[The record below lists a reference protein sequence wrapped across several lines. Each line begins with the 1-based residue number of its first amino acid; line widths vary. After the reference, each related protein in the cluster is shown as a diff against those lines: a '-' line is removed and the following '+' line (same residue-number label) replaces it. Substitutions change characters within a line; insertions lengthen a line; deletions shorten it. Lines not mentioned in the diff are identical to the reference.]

1 MSDGYLFLDDSV
13 RTESEGPTRLERVL
27 KVAAVVLSVAL
38 AVELV
43 WFLGVTPCLPFSR
56 VEVAA
61 IEGLSEDTILRT
73 AGIGAKSSFI
83 SVDAAAAESALEAL
97 PLVESA
103 RVVKRFPDRLSVA
116 VTKRTAVAIAL
127 AELDGRT
134 VPIAFDR
141 FGVVFNVASGA
152 AAADLLGAAH
162 GPVISGMVFE
172 RPAPG
177 ARLPSFLDGFLADL
191 DRLRRESPALLD
203 SLSEIR
209 IQKRAYDGYELLL
222 YPARYPVRVR
232 IGAELNEEV
241 LRYMMLVL
249 DVLASKGIEADEID
263 FRTGTAAYRAKEAS
277 SG

>member
-1 MSDGYLFLDDSV
+1 MSDGYLFLDDPISV
-13 RTESEGPTRLERVL
+13 EDVGPSRLEKLL
-27 KVAAVVLSVAL
+27 KRAAIVLSVAL

-43 WFLGVTPCLPFSR
+43 WFLGVTPCLPFAR
-56 VEVAA
+56 VEVKA
-61 IEGLSEDTILRT
+61 IDGLSQETILRT
-73 AGIGAKSSFI
+73 AGIGEKASFI
-83 SVDAAAAESALEAL
+83 TVNATAAEHALEAL

-103 RVVKRFPDRLSVA
+103 RVVKRFPDRLSIEI
-116 VTKRTAVAIAL
+116 TKRTAVAIAL
-127 AELDGRT
+127 AVVDGRT

-141 FGVVFNVASGA
+141 FGVVFNVGTGNAASA
-152 AAADLLGAAH
+152 LIAESK

-172 RPAPG
+172 RPSPG
-177 ARLPSFLDGFLADL
+177 VRLPSFLDGFLSDL
-191 DRLRRESPALLD
+191 ERLRRESPALLD
-203 SLSEIR
+203 ALSEIR
-209 IQKRAYDGYELLL
+209 VQKRAYDGYELLL
-222 YPARYPVRVR
+222 YPSKYPVRVR

>member
-1 MSDGYLFLDDSV
+1 MSDSYLFLDDSV
-13 RTESEGPTRLERVL
+13 PSEDVGPSRLERAL
-27 KVAAVVLSVAL
+27 KRAAIVLSFAL

-43 WFLGVTPCLPFSR
+43 WFFGVTPCLPFAR
-56 VEVAA
+56 VEVMAV
-61 IEGLSEDTILRT
+61 EGLSEETILRT
-73 AGIGAKSSFI
+73 AGIGSKSSFI
-83 SVDAAAAESALEAL
+83 SLNAASAEYALEAL
-97 PLVESA
+97 PVVESA
-103 RVVKRFPDRLSVA
+103 RIIKRFPDRLSVEL
-116 VTKRTAVAIAL
+116 TMRTAVAISL
-127 AELDGRT
+127 AEVDGRT
-134 VPIAFDR
+134 VPIVFDR
-141 FGVVFNVASGA
+141 FGVVFSVASGA
-152 AAADLLGAAH
+152 AAADILVGAK
-162 GPVISGMVFE
+162 GPVVSGMVFE

-177 ARLPSFLDGFLADL
+177 VRLPSFLDGFLSDL

-203 SLSEIR
+203 ALSEIR

-222 YPARYPVRVR
+222 YPSRYPVRVR

>member
-1 MSDGYLFLDDSV
+1 MSDGYLFLDDSL
-13 RTESEGPTRLERVL
+13 RTEVEGPSRLERNL
-27 KVAAVVLSVAL
+27 KRVAIVLSVAL

-43 WFLGVTPCLPFSR
+43 WFLGVTPCLPFTR
-56 VEVAA
+56 VDVAA
-61 IEGLSEDTILRT
+61 IEGLSEDTVLRI
-73 AGIGAKSSFI
+73 AGISTKSSYI
-83 SVDAAAAESALEAL
+83 SVNASASEYALEAL

-103 RVVKRFPDRLSVA
+103 RVIKRFPDRLSVEI
-116 VTKRTAVAIAL
+116 TKRTAVAIAL
-127 AELDGRT
+127 AEMDGRT

-141 FGVVFNVASGA
+141 FGVVFSVASGA
-152 AAADLLGAAH
+152 AAAELLGSAK
-162 GPVISGMVFE
+162 GPIVSGMVFE

-177 ARLPSFLDGFLADL
+177 ARLPAFLDGFLTDL

-203 SLSEIR
+203 ALSEIR

-222 YPARYPVRVR
+222 YPAHYPVRVR